1 MLTESQLEQIRQ
13 FAEEVAIREGCL
25 LYDLEYRDGPGR
37 LLRVF
42 IDKEGEGVGVNDCV
56 NVSRGLNLRLDV
68 EDIIPGGAYELEVS
82 SPGLDRKLTQSWHY
96 DKAIGKTV
104 QVKYRSEDGSNKTY
118 EGRLLGLVRGEG
130 DAKVLNF
137 ENSKGP
143 FALEFGSVQK
153 ARILVMDVLAKKP
166 APGKQKPGGKN
177 KLKKKK
183 KR

>member
-13 FAEEVAIREGCL
+13 FAEEVAVREGCL
-25 LYDLEYRDGPGR
+25 LYDLEFVDGPGR

-42 IDKEGEGVGVNDCV
+42 IDKDAGGVSINDCA

-82 SPGLDRKLTQSWHY
+82 SPGLDRKLTHFWHFE
-96 DKAIGKTV
+96 KAVGQTV
-104 QVKYRSEDGSNKTY
+104 QVKYRTDAGDTKSY
-118 EGRLLGLVRGEG
+118 EGKLISVGGET
-130 DAKVLNF
+130 VNF

-143 FALEFGSVQK
+143 FALDYKMILK
-153 ARILVMDVLAKKP
+153 ARILMVDVLPKKP
-166 APGKQKPGGKN
+166 APGKQG
-177 KLKKKK
+177 KKKK